1 MPGTN
6 LDDSAKPAKD
16 NDLVIPIIGARDY
29 IDQRGFLIHE
39 CPHCQR
45 PSIFAVYDTRR
56 KLTLYFIPTLPVR
69 SQQVMECMVCHGRW
83 GIPADERA
91 AVLDQL
97 VSQEEIS
104 ARMREM
110 YQARLP
116 SPQPFG
122 GQRTLY
128 QVMQVDPLA
137 EPEVIDAAFKR
148 LALKYHPDTSTSP
161 DATARMRE
169 LLEAKKILSD
179 PGRRALYDRQLGI
192 IRPIE
197 ALRPEDV

>member
-1 MPGTN
+1 M
-6 LDDSAKPAKD
+6 
-16 NDLVIPIIGARDY
+16 IPIIGARDY
-29 IDQRGFLIHE
+29 IEQRGFLIHE
-39 CPHCQR
+39 CPACQR

-83 GIPADERA
+83 GIPPDERD
-91 AVLDQL
+91 VVMSQL

-116 SPQPFG
+116 GPQPFN

-137 EPEVIDAAFKR
+137 EPEVIDAAFRR
-148 LALKYHPDTSTSP
+148 LALKYHPDTSTAP
-161 DATARMRE
+161 DATERMRE
-169 LLEAKKILSD
+169 LLEAKSILTD

-192 IRPIE
+192 IRRVE
-197 ALRPEDV
+197 GLRAEDV

>member
-1 MPGTN
+1 M
-6 LDDSAKPAKD
+6 
-16 NDLVIPIIGARDY
+16 IPIIGARDY

-39 CPHCQR
+39 CPNCQR

-83 GIPADERA
+83 GIPPDERD
-91 AVLDQL
+91 AVMDQL
-97 VSQEEIS
+97 VSQDEIS

-110 YQARLP
+110 YQARL
-116 SPQPFG
+116 SGPQPFA

-148 LALKYHPDTSTSP
+148 LALKYHPDTSKAP
-161 DATARMRE
+161 DAGERMRE

-192 IRPIE
+192 IRPVE